1 MNEVKVELVTLPVAS
16 TGVADARFEDGGG
29 SVRLWSTYWT
39 EDEEK
44 AFRFEFDR
52 VRAYRHRAESHCTV
66 WHLDAY
72 DTLVEV
78 ENSAWVAELLEAM
91 PEDMR
96 SLFEMHHYMIYLDSS
111 GCYEVVAASWR
122 FLPEVELP
130 EVEAAGGA

>member
-1 MNEVKVELVTLPVAS
+1 MQLKRRLGEISIPSTEIERRSVE
-16 TGVADARFEDGGG
+16 DARGSLTIRYTYFSDGRPCQGG
-29 SVRLWSTYWT
+29 V
-39 EDEEK
+39 
-44 AFRFEFDR
+44 EFSR
-52 VRAYRHRAESHCTV
+52 RRAYRYTAESHCTL

-78 ENSAWVAELLEAM
+78 EDSEWVAELLEAM

-96 SLFEMHHYMIYLDSS
+96 AMFEMHHYMIYLDSS

-130 EVEAAGGA
+130 EVEAADGA